1 MSEKMAHHHLLNLLI
16 YSCSLL
22 LPRPDSKKIFLRS
35 TTLHSVKVLLL
46 VLSFFNY
53 PIRVRKTSVVQ
64 IAAAILS
71 VFCLYL
77 YPVFLQ
83 LQIL

>member
-22 LPRPDSKKIFLRS
+22 LPDSKNIFLRS
-35 TTLHSVKVLLL
+35 ITLHSFKVLLL

>member
-22 LPRPDSKKIFLRS
+22 LPDSKNIFLRS
-35 TTLHSVKVLLL
+35 ITLHSFKVLLL

-53 PIRVRKTSVVQ
+53 PIRVLLEHSIITMHKNMLMTLAPTYSLK
-64 IAAAILS
+64 ITL
-71 VFCLYL
+71 
-77 YPVFLQ
+77 
-83 LQIL
+83 